1 MEIAVRAHLIND
13 PAVRSLVD
21 TRIYPDVLPQGVTYP
36 AIRYQRIDTPRTYT
50 KGGSAG
56 LSRPRLQIDCYATTY
71 KAAKDTADAVRAAM
85 ERFTGPAVC
94 ENEQD
99 GYEPDPEP
107 AVYVRTL
114 EFRIWHEEA

>member
-13 PAVRSLVD
+13 PDVKALVD
-21 TRIYPDVLPQGVTYP
+21 TRIYPDALPQGVTYP

-50 KGGSAG
+50 KGGYTG

-71 KAAKDTADAVRAAM
+71 VAARNLATAVRAAM
-85 ERFTGPAVC
+85 ERYPGPAVC

-99 GYEPDPEP
+99 GYEETPDPP
-107 AVYVRTL
+107 VYVRTL
-114 EFRIWHEEA
+114 EFRIWHRE